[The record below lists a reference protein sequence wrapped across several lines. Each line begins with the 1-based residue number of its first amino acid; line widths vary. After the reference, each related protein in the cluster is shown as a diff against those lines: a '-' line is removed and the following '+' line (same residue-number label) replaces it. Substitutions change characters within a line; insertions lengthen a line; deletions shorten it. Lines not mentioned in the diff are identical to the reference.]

1 MIGFL
6 GEALIDLIG
15 GTSEKGESLFHY
27 YSGGCALNAA
37 TAASRLGSPV
47 TYIGK
52 LSKDMFGVQM
62 KDYFKKNNV
71 NVIPFL
77 TDVKE
82 NSMIGFA
89 KLDKTGAASYVF
101 YTQGTTISTLSSDD
115 ILKAIESIDN
125 LDYLHVGS
133 VSIAL
138 EQSGNQILKALLE
151 MKNLPLIFFDPNV
164 RPTVIEDFDLYR
176 ERVLKVASMSSI
188 IKLSHE
194 DLEFLFPDISQK
206 EALKVLFAGRVQVV
220 LFTMGKD
227 GLRWISENGL
237 DITVP
242 AIDNPIVDT
251 VGAGDTVSGATLTY
265 LSEHGITNPLDVDK
279 EKAYELMDFAVRC
292 AAVTTS
298 RKGAN
303 PPFRSEVN

>member
-1 MIGFL
+1 MIGVL

-15 GTSEKGESLFHY
+15 GVSEKGESLFHY
-27 YSGGCALNAA
+27 YNGGCALNAA
-37 TAASRLGSPV
+37 TAAARLNSDV

-52 LSKDMFGVQM
+52 LSQDMFGQQM
-62 KDYFKKNNV
+62 KHYFEANNV
-71 NVIPFL
+71 GVIKDL

-89 KLDKTGAASYVF
+89 KLNDSGSASYVF
-101 YTQGTTISTLSSDD
+101 YTEGTTLSSITSDE
-115 ILKAIESIDN
+115 ILQGISTIKN

-138 EQSGNQILKALLE
+138 EKSGSQILKALE
-151 MKNLPLIFFDPNV
+151 DMKSLPIIFFDPNV
-164 RPTVIEDFDLYR
+164 RPTVIENFVNYK
-176 ERVLKVASMSSI
+176 ERVLRIASMSSI

-194 DLEFLFPDISQK
+194 DLEFLFPDLNQAD
-206 EALKVLFAGRVQVV
+206 ALKLLFAGRVEVV

-227 GLRWISENGL
+227 GLRWINNDGL
-237 DITVP
+237 DISIP

-265 LSEHGITNPLDVDK
+265 LSEHNIKNLRKID
-279 EKAYELMDFAVRC
+279 EKSAYELMDFAVRC
-292 AAVTTS
+292 ASITTS

-303 PPFRSEVN
+303 PPYRREL

>member
-6 GEALIDLIG
+6 GEALIDFIG
-15 GTSEKGESLFHY
+15 GLSEKGEPLFHY
-27 YSGGCALNAA
+27 YNGGCALNAA
-37 TAASRLGSPV
+37 TAAARLNCEV

-52 LSKDMFGVQM
+52 LSIDMFGQQM
-62 KDYFKKNNV
+62 KQYFHTNSVMVVKE
-71 NVIPFL
+71 L

-82 NSMIGFA
+82 NSMVGFA
-89 KLDKTGAASYVF
+89 KLNSEGSASYVF
-101 YTQGTTISTLSSDD
+101 YTQGTTISSLSSDE
-115 ILKAIESIDN
+115 ILQAFNSINN

-138 EQSGNQILKALLE
+138 EESGNQILKALE
-151 MKNLPLIFFDPNV
+151 KREKLPLIFFDPNV
-164 RPTVIEDFDLYR
+164 RPTVIENFESYR
-176 ERVLKVASMSSI
+176 DRVLKIASMSSI

-194 DLEFLFPDISQK
+194 DLEFLFPDVSQSD
-206 EALKVLFAGRVQVV
+206 ALKLLFKGRVEVV

-227 GLRWISENGL
+227 GLRWISENGV
-237 DITVP
+237 DISVP

-265 LSEHGITNPLDVDK
+265 LSEHSITNLLEVD
-279 EKAYELMDFAVRC
+279 EKRASELMDFAVRC

-303 PPFRSEVN
+303 PPHRSEL

>member
-6 GEALIDLIG
+6 GEALIDFISG
-15 GTSEKGESLFHY
+15 VSEKGEPLFHY

-37 TAASRLGSPV
+37 TAASRLNSDV

-52 LSKDMFGVQM
+52 LSQDMFGQQM
-62 KDYFKKNNV
+62 KNYFLSNKVGIVKE
-71 NVIPFL
+71 L

-89 KLDKTGAASYVF
+89 KLNDQGSASYVF
-101 YTQGTTISTLSSDD
+101 YTQGTTISSLSSDE
-115 ILKAIESIDN
+115 ILQAVHSIKN

-133 VSIAL
+133 VSLAL
-138 EQSGNQILKALLE
+138 EQSGTQILTALE
-151 MKNLPLIFFDPNV
+151 RMETLPLIFFDPNV
-164 RPTVIEDFDLYR
+164 RPTVIEDFESYKD
-176 ERVLKVASMSSI
+176 RVLRMAFMSSI

-194 DLEFLFPDISQK
+194 DLEILFPNLSQSD
-206 EALKVLFAGRVQVV
+206 ALKALFKGRVEVI

-227 GLRWISENGL
+227 GLRWINKNGL
-237 DITVP
+237 DISIP

-265 LSEHGITNPLDVDK
+265 LQEHKITNPIEVD
-279 EKAYELMDFAVRC
+279 EKSAYELMDFAVRC

-303 PPFRSEVN
+303 PPHRSEL

>member
-15 GTSEKGESLFHY
+15 GISTNGESLFHY

-37 TAASRLGSPV
+37 TAAARLGSEV
-47 TYIGK
+47 TYLGK
-52 LSKDMFGVQM
+52 LSQDMFGQQM
-62 KDYFKKNNV
+62 KNYFLSNNV
-71 NVIPFL
+71 KVVEKF
-77 TDVKE
+77 TDVNE

-89 KLDKTGAASYVF
+89 KLDAAGAASYVF
-101 YTQGTTISTLSSDD
+101 YTEGTTINALRSDEIID
-115 ILKAIESIDN
+115 AMQSIEH

-138 EQSGNQILKALLE
+138 EKSGTQILKALE
-151 MKNLPLIFFDPNV
+151 NMKTLPLIFFDPNV
-164 RPTVIEDFDLYR
+164 RPTVIENFESYH
-176 ERVLKVASMSSI
+176 ERVLKIAAMASI

-194 DLEFLFPDISQK
+194 DLEILFPHLGQED
-206 EALKVLFAGRVQVV
+206 ALKKLFSGNVKIVL
-220 LFTMGKD
+220 LTMGKD
-227 GLRWISENGL
+227 GLRWISKNGL
-237 DITVP
+237 DISVA

-265 LSEHGITNPLDVDK
+265 LSEHRITDPLEIDK
-279 EKAYELMDFAVRC
+279 SRATELMDFAVRC

-303 PPFRSEVN
+303 PPHRNEL